1 MAFPPRVRTIRSIRS
16 IRSIATSVVWPL
28 VLLSASSAHAGKTDH
43 APLDYS
49 RQAEWIAVHG
59 ERQSPIA
66 LDSASASSDADDSR
80 HNAITTAT
88 TVVHAVVS
96 DNVAAPAVQVDIAPG
111 NIASIRGRRFQLV
124 QFHFHTP
131 AEHTID
137 GVRFPL
143 EAHFVYKA
151 SNGKLAVIGVMLAEG
166 ASNPALTEVMRR
178 LTPGSAAATPGE
190 IDIAPLMPTNKSYF
204 HYLGSLT
211 TPPLTQNVEWY
222 VLSHARTI
230 SPAQLVALQR
240 RHVRNN
246 RDLQPSNGR
255 EVLFHLEP

>member
-1 MAFPPRVRTIRSIRS
+1 MTFPLRVRKIPAIRT
-16 IRSIATSVVWPL
+16 IATSAVWSL
-28 VLLSASSAHAGKTDH
+28 VFLSAFYAHAAKTGH

-49 RQAEWIAVHG
+49 RQAEWLAVHG

-66 LDSASASSDADDSR
+66 LDSASASSEADDPWR
-80 HNAITTAT
+80 NAITMAT

-96 DNVAAPAVQVDIAPG
+96 DSAAAPAVQVDVAPG
-111 NIASIRGRRFQLV
+111 NVALIRGRRFQLV
-124 QFHFHTP
+124 QFHFHAP
-131 AEHTID
+131 AEHTLD
-137 GVRFPL
+137 GVRFPV

-166 ASNPALTEVMRR
+166 AANAAFAEVMRR
-178 LTPGSAAATPGE
+178 LEQGSAAAARE
-190 IDIAPLMPTNKSYF
+190 DIDIAPLTPADKSYF

-246 RDLQPSNGR
+246 RDLQPANGR
-255 EVLFHLEP
+255 EVLFHIER

>member
-1 MAFPPRVRTIRSIRS
+1 MIFPQRVRLVSAS
-16 IRSIATSVVWPL
+16 
-28 VLLSASSAHAGKTDH
+28 VLLSIVFLPVSSVHAAKTGQ
-43 APLDYS
+43 AQLDYS
-49 RQAEWIAVHG
+49 RQAEWLAVHG

-66 LDSASASSDADDSR
+66 LESTAALPDADDPRS
-80 HNAITTAT
+80 NAITTAT
-88 TVVHAVVS
+88 TARHAVVS
-96 DNVAAPAVQVDIAPG
+96 DNMAAHAVQVDVAPG
-111 NIASIRGRRFQLV
+111 NVASIRGRRFQLV

-131 AEHTID
+131 AEHTLD
-137 GVRFPL
+137 GVRFPV

-166 ASNPALTEVMRR
+166 ASNPAFAEVLRR
-178 LTPGSAAATPGE
+178 LEQGSAAATAADL
-190 IDIAPLMPTNKSYF
+190 DIASLMPADKSYF

-222 VLSHARTI
+222 LLSHARTI
-230 SPAQLVALQR
+230 SPAQLAALQR

-255 EVLFHLEP
+255 EVLFHIER